1 MRWHGEKRE
10 RSNEEDEVK
19 NRVCNESCRKFNL
32 SRRKEE
38 LKDEIE
44 NELRRNREE
53 SQRIL

>member
-19 NRVCNESCRKFNL
+19 NRVCNESCRKFNS

-38 LKDEIE
+38 SKDEIE